1 MEWTPMEINPEVR
14 KCVLNY
20 NSNAFKDSRLLSYR
34 FLFSFVFVV
43 SDAEQGAY
51 EIKR

>member
-14 KCVLNY
+14 KCVPNY
-20 NSNAFKDSRLLSYR
+20 NSNAFKDSRFLSYR
-34 FLFSFVFVV
+34 CLFSFVFVV